1 MFPTEN
7 EVRRKILMIDS
18 KSFYASCECVDL
30 GLNPMKALLVVMS
43 QADNTNGGLVL
54 ASSPMA
60 KKTFGISNVT
70 RHRDLPDDPRLIIV
84 PPRMN
89 YYIKENKRVNDI
101 FREFV
106 AEEDLQLY
114 SIDESIL
121 DVTDSWGYLQTKY
134 GHDLTLKGLARIIQ
148 LEVKQR
154 LGLYLTVGIGDNPTM
169 AKLALDLESKHNHS
183 LIAEWHY
190 EQVPDKLWSIHDL
203 SEVWSIGRRTAK
215 KLNQMGLCT
224 MGDIALA
231 DPQYLMERF
240 GVKGAD
246 LFALAW
252 GVDRS
257 RLSDK
262 YQPKGASISNS
273 QVLPR
278 DYVQA
283 SEIKNVIREIGEQIA
298 ARLRAKG
305 QACQVVHLY
314 VGAALSESEPGFS
327 GQISIDP
334 TNRAKRIVGALYQL
348 FDSQYDGQSIRHI
361 GVSVGKLIPDVA
373 EQMDLFIE
381 PTINMKEQTIE
392 HVVDDIRHKFGTT
405 AIVKL
410 ASTDNG
416 GTMIDRAGLVGG
428 HSGGNAYG

>member
-54 ASSPMA
+54 ASLPMA

-169 AKLALDLESKHNHS
+169 AKLALDLESK
-183 LIAEWHY
+183 I
-190 EQVPDKLWSIHDL
+190 
-203 SEVWSIGRRTAK
+203 T
-215 KLNQMGLCT
+215 
-224 MGDIALA
+224 
-231 DPQYLMERF
+231 
-240 GVKGAD
+240 
-246 LFALAW
+246 
-252 GVDRS
+252 
-257 RLSDK
+257 
-262 YQPKGASISNS
+262 
-273 QVLPR
+273 
-278 DYVQA
+278 
-283 SEIKNVIREIGEQIA
+283 
-298 ARLRAKG
+298 
-305 QACQVVHLY
+305 
-314 VGAALSESEPGFS
+314 
-327 GQISIDP
+327 
-334 TNRAKRIVGALYQL
+334 IV
-348 FDSQYDGQSIRHI
+348 
-361 GVSVGKLIPDVA
+361 
-373 EQMDLFIE
+373 
-381 PTINMKEQTIE
+381 
-392 HVVDDIRHKFGTT
+392 
-405 AIVKL
+405 
-410 ASTDNG
+410 
-416 GTMIDRAGLVGG
+416 
-428 HSGGNAYG
+428 